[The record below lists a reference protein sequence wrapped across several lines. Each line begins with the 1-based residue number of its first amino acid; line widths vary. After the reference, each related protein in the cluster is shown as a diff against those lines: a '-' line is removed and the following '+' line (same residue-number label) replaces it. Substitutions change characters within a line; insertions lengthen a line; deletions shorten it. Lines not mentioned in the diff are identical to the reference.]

1 MSSHAVLRVVDEL
14 QANRVWRTASVR
26 ARSDETPAIWRNVP
40 LLPALLAGTRTSVA
54 GRSTTLSTTRLLR
67 VRAKTR
73 AAEQLPRHGTGC
85 IRPFLEPLPFGDEV
99 IRSGVRGIVTGSEF
113 QWLRAR
119 QDAK

>member
-1 MSSHAVLRVVDEL
+1 MNCRPTGSGGQR
-14 QANRVWRTASVR
+14 
-26 ARSDETPAIWRNVP
+26 RSGRGQMRRLPSGATCPS
-40 LLPALLAGTRTSVA
+40 LPALLAGTRTSVA

-73 AAEQLPRHGTGC
+73 TAEQLPRHGTGC

-99 IRSGVRGIVTGSEF
+99 IRSGGRGIVTGSEF